1 MYFSELPLDD
11 RILDALDAM
20 RFDEC
25 TPIQEQAIPPLL
37 EGRDLVGVAQTGTG
51 KTAAYL
57 LPIINRLCTEDMPKD
72 AINCIIMSPTREL
85 AQQIDQAMEG
95 FSYFLPVSSV
105 AVYGGN
111 DGIRYEQ
118 ELRGMQLGADM
129 LIATPGRL
137 ISHMQ
142 LGNIDLS
149 RVSIFVLDEADRML
163 DMGFID
169 DITKI
174 IKQLP
179 KERQTML
186 FSATMPDEIKKL
198 VREILHDPVFVE
210 IAITKPA
217 EGIQQSAYI
226 CTEAQKNG
234 ILKHLFKQE
243 SLKRVLVFAGS
254 KQKVK
259 ELAIILRR
267 AGIRLDEMHSD
278 LDQKQ
283 RDLVMRDF
291 KAGRTD
297 VLVATDI
304 ISRGID
310 IDDIAVVIN
319 YDVPRDVEDYVH
331 RIGRTARAGR
341 GGRAITLVSERDQMY
356 FARIEKTLEK
366 VIDKNPLPEGL
377 GESPAYKG
385 TDKPQGHGNRRGR
398 SRGHGRKR
406 ENPQAKAG
414 RQTPD
419 GGQKP
424 RRRHRGG
431 HGRNKKP
438 QNQSHE

>member
-1 MYFSELPLDD
+1 M
-11 RILDALDAM
+11 
-20 RFDEC
+20 
-25 TPIQEQAIPPLL
+25 
-37 EGRDLVGVAQTGTG
+37 
-51 KTAAYL
+51 
-57 LPIINRLCTEDMPKD
+57 
-72 AINCIIMSPTREL
+72 
-85 AQQIDQAMEG
+85 
-95 FSYFLPVSSV
+95 
-105 AVYGGN
+105 
-111 DGIRYEQ
+111 
-118 ELRGMQLGADM
+118 
-129 LIATPGRL
+129 
-137 ISHMQ
+137 
-142 LGNIDLS
+142 
-149 RVSIFVLDEADRML
+149 
-163 DMGFID
+163 
-169 DITKI
+169 
-174 IKQLP
+174 
-179 KERQTML
+179 
-186 FSATMPDEIKKL
+186 
-198 VREILHDPVFVE
+198 
-210 IAITKPA
+210 
-217 EGIQQSAYI
+217 
-226 CTEAQKNG
+226 
-234 ILKHLFKQE
+234 
-243 SLKRVLVFAGS
+243 FAGS

-385 TDKPQGHGNRRGR
+385 TDKPQGRGNRRGR

>member
-1 MYFSELPLDD
+1 
-11 RILDALDAM
+11 
-20 RFDEC
+20 
-25 TPIQEQAIPPLL
+25 
-37 EGRDLVGVAQTGTG
+37 VGN
-51 KTAAYL
+51 L
-57 LPIINRLCTEDMPKD
+57 N
-72 AINCIIMSPTREL
+72 L
-85 AQQIDQAMEG
+85 ARTS
-95 FSYFLPVSSV
+95 F
-105 AVYGGN
+105 
-111 DGIRYEQ
+111 
-118 ELRGMQLGADM
+118 
-129 LIATPGRL
+129 
-137 ISHMQ
+137 
-142 LGNIDLS
+142 
-149 RVSIFVLDEADRML
+149 FVLDEADRML

-179 KERQTML
+179 KNRQTML

-198 VREILHDPVFVE
+198 VHDILHDPVFVE

-217 EGIQQSAYI
+217 EGIRQSAYI

-234 ILKHLFKQE
+234 ILKHLFKKE
-243 SLKRVLVFAGS
+243 ELKRVLVFAGS

-259 ELAIILRR
+259 ELSIILRR

-291 KAGRTD
+291 KAGHTD

-366 VIDKNPLPEGL
+366 IIDKNPMPEEL
-377 GESPAYKG
+377 GPSPAYTGKSR
-385 TDKPQGHGNRRGR
+385 PEGNRSRNGR
-398 SRGHGRKR
+398 NRNHGKGKG
-406 ENPQAKAG
+406 AKTATKN
-414 RQTPD
+414 QNNNTNTD
-419 GGQKP
+419 NNP

-431 HGRNKKP
+431 HWRDKKP
-438 QNQSHE
+438 QTKNQNN